1 MKLTGLTPEQV
12 SLCDRLWAC
21 DTAAEVIEM
30 FKTLT
35 PQQRR
40 EAASLQQLL
49 IIEHLDSQV
58 NNFSDCKQAANILT
72 KLFTASDD

>member
-1 MKLTGLTPEQV
+1 MKLTGLTPEQA